1 MDRVTIWLERLG
13 FLLRVLGIAGCMAGI
28 LLLTFDRQKPI
39 PEGPDHQWIE
49 SVDAD
54 VYEGERSSEWQ
65 AVRNDFVKR
74 HPFCAAC
81 GSIKALNVHHVEPFH
96 LRPELELDEWNLIT
110 LCRRHHF
117 EIGHDPDGPWKPGK
131 PNWSKSNPLVRSHC
145 EQYREG
151 RRY

>member
-39 PEGPDHQWIE
+39 PEEPDHQWIE

-65 AVRNDFVKR
+65 AVLVLGLVVWCVGFN
-74 HPFCAAC
+74 
-81 GSIKALNVHHVEPFH
+81 S
-96 LRPELELDEWNLIT
+96 
-110 LCRRHHF
+110 RRHQA
-117 EIGHDPDGPWKPGK
+117 GDS
-131 PNWSKSNPLVRSHC
+131 SKELCSKRRSP
-145 EQYREG
+145 
-151 RRY
+151 

>member
-1 MDRVTIWLERLG
+1 MDRITIWLERLG
-13 FLLRVLGIAGCMAGI
+13 FLLRVLGIIGCMAGI
-28 LLLTFDRQKPI
+28 LLLTFERQKPI
-39 PEGPDHQWIE
+39 PNEPDHQWIE

-81 GSIKALNVHHVEPFH
+81 GSNKALNVHHIEPFH

>member
-1 MDRVTIWLERLG
+1 MDRLTIWLERLG
-13 FLLRVLGIAGCMAGI
+13 FLLRVLGITGCMVGI
-28 LLLTFDRQKPI
+28 LFLTFERQKPI
-39 PEGPDHQWIE
+39 PNEPDHQWIE

-74 HPFCAAC
+74 NPFCAAC
-81 GSIKALNVHHVEPFH
+81 GSIKSLNVHHIEPFH